1 MKRLMLLVSLL
12 VMANVQAVDLYRSI
26 DKDGK
31 VHYSDTPLPESE
43 DVEKLKSDI
52 LPDPDEGLPYETL
65 RAKQSFPVTLYTFP
79 GCGAPCGLGR
89 DLLVKRGIPFT
100 EKSLVK
106 SEDIDEFSK
115 ASGGIEVPKLLVG
128 KSWLKGFL
136 AEQWNKELDFAG
148 YPKTAPYRPRPAP
161 KPESNGE
168 EPAQP
173 EQTPPAQ

>member
-52 LPDPDEGLPYETL
+52 LPDADEGLPYETL
-65 RAKQSFPVTLYTFP
+65 RAKQTFPVTLYTFP

-89 DLLVKRGIPFT
+89 DFLNKRGIPFT

-128 KSWLKGFL
+128 KSWIKGFL
-136 AEQWNKELDFAG
+136 AEQWTRELDFAG
-148 YPKTAPYRPRPAP
+148 YPKTAPYRPRPAAP
-161 KPESNGE
+161 APAAPAE
-168 EPAQP
+168 ETQP
-173 EQTPPAQ
+173 EQSAQ

>member
-1 MKRLMLLVSLL
+1 MKQLMLLVSLL
-12 VMANVQAVDLYRSI
+12 VMANVQAADLYRSI

-31 VHYSDTPLPESE
+31 VHYSDTPLPDSE
-43 DVEKLKSDI
+43 DVVKLKSNI

-65 RAKQSFPVTLYTFP
+65 QAKQNFPVTLYTFP
-79 GCGAPCGLGR
+79 DCGPLCNQAR
-89 DLLVKRGIPFT
+89 DFLVKRGIPFS

-128 KSWLKGFL
+128 KTWTRGFQ

-148 YPKTAPYRPRPAP
+148 YPKIAPYRPQPA
-161 KPESNGE
+161 KPS
-168 EPAQP
+168 P
-173 EQTPPAQ
+173 PPAETNPDQAT